1 MTSETPGPATPPDP
15 PPAPSTVPAEDTYSV
30 QRMGAEEGPFRFADL
45 QMQVQSGRLGSDT
58 WVRRGASNWFP
69 AKEIPGLFSE
79 KDWLAATLLSV
90 FLGYFGVDR
99 FYLGYTGLG
108 IVKLIT
114 LGGLGIW
121 WLIDLVMIVTG
132 SMKDAQGLP
141 LQR

>member
-1 MTSETPGPATPPDP
+1 
-15 PPAPSTVPAEDTYSV
+15 
-30 QRMGAEEGPFRFADL
+30 MGAEEGPFRFADL
-45 QMQVQSGRLGSDT
+45 QMQVQSGRLSSDT

>member
-1 MTSETPGPATPPDP
+1 MTTEQQGAAADQPRAPTAETFN
-15 PPAPSTVPAEDTYSV
+15 V
-30 QRMGAEEGPFRFADL
+30 QRMGAEEGPYTFGDL
-45 QMQVQSGRLGSDT
+45 QMQVQSGRLKSDSS
-58 WVRRGASNWFP
+58 VRRGTSNWFP
-69 AKEIPGLFSE
+69 AKEIPGLFSS
-79 KDWLAATLLSV
+79 KDWIAAVLLSI

-108 IVKLIT
+108 ILKLIT

-121 WLIDLVMIVTG
+121 WLIDLVLIVTG